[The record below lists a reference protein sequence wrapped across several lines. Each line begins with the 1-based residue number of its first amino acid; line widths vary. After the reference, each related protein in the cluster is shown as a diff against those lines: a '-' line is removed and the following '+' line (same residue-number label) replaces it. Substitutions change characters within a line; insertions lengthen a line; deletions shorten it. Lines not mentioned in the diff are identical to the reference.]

1 MISRRLFNSWATI
14 GVLSGFGGQWAGAGP
29 VRAASHFDEP
39 RLTRDGLFTEPWF
52 MDSFL
57 ELKDDIEE
65 TRGKGKNFALIW
77 ELDGCPYCR
86 ETHLINLAMPK
97 VRDYVKK
104 NFEIL
109 QLDVRGSRNVVDF
122 NDNAMSER
130 ALAKSYKVR
139 FTPTI
144 QFFAED
150 PQATSGE
157 AGKIVEVARMGG
169 YFRPLHFLTMFEYVR
184 DKGYV
189 GGNYRSYLKAKLKAL
204 KRGKT

>member
-1 MISRRLFNSWATI
+1 
-14 GVLSGFGGQWAGAGP
+14 
-29 VRAASHFDEP
+29 
-39 RLTRDGLFTEPWF
+39 
-52 MDSFL
+52 
-57 ELKDDIEE
+57 
-65 TRGKGKNFALIW
+65 
-77 ELDGCPYCR
+77 
-86 ETHLINLAMPK
+86 MPK
-97 VRDYVKK
+97 VRNYVKK

-122 NDNAMSER
+122 NGNAMSER